1 MAVHRWYQKNLLR
14 VIRQVAG
21 FELVN
26 RGATPD
32 HAKFPAKHRVF
43 ILVSRNARVELRAY
57 S

>member
-1 MAVHRWYQKNLLR
+1 V
-14 VIRQVAG
+14 G